1 MRKNKDIAIWFTILL
16 FLILFREI
24 LFLYE
29 HPGNIDT
36 LHVFLTLPLPLMLL
50 WEVIIALL
58 KYDFNHEG
66 ITVTWLEFIR
76 VRYRWEDFV
85 ALGFVFAEV
94 PRMGKM
100 KCYICSTK
108 PIPKKKNGKLREYA
122 WYGRRVFSAVVFRE
136 DNKLSVLLRENCP
149 YDEIYMPF
157 SIRNTQRESSISASS

>member
-1 MRKNKDIAIWFTILL
+1 MRENKEAASVFSVFFIL
-16 FLILFREI
+16 FLIVEI
-24 LFLYE
+24 LYVREHIDTVDALYFFLVSLLPLDILYE
-29 HPGNIDT
+29 A
-36 LHVFLTLPLPLMLL
+36 
-50 WEVIIALL
+50 IIAMR
-58 KYDFNHEG
+58 KYDFDYEG